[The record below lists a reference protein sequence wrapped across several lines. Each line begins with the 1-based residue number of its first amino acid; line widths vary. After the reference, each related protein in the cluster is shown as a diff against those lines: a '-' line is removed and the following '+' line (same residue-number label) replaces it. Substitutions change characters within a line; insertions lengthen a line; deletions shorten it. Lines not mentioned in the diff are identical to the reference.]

1 MSNKESKGRWVF
13 WGGNTS
19 RSCYCIL
26 EETNLDVLDVVQEL
40 CRMFGWGRS
49 SAHIYILEKTYTFAE
64 KKKKNNLCAAHALL
78 PVALNVSEHVLKSTL
93 SEEAATP
100 VW

>member
-1 MSNKESKGRWVF
+1 MSVLGGKHVSF
-13 WGGNTS
+13 MLLYSGGNES
-19 RSCYCIL
+19 RCSRCGPGAVQ
-26 EETNLDVLDVVQEL
+26 DVWLRSELSTHIYSGKDIYL
-40 CRMFGWGRS
+40 CRK
-49 SAHIYILEKTYTFAE
+49 E
-64 KKKKNNLCAAHALL
+64 KKNNLCAAHALL